1 METSRE
7 LGQRLLRL
15 KEQLERKKAERT
27 ELQGQLKSVMEV
39 LKKQYGVETLEE
51 AREKMEGL
59 EREVKEH
66 EAEIYKG
73 LEKIETLFDEMEC
86 EGR

>member
-1 METSRE
+1 MEASRE

-27 ELQGQLKSVMEV
+27 ELQGQLKSVMEM
-39 LKKQYGVETLEE
+39 LRRQYGVKTLEE
-51 AREKMEGL
+51 AREKMEEL
-59 EREVKEH
+59 EREVKEY

-73 LEKIETLFDEMEC
+73 LEKVEGLFSEMDI
-86 EGR
+86 

>member
-27 ELQGQLKSVMEV
+27 ELQGQLKSVMEM
-39 LKKQYGVETLEE
+39 LKRQYGVKTLEE
-51 AREKMEGL
+51 ARAKMEEL
-59 EREVKEH
+59 EREVKKY
-66 EAEIYKG
+66 EAEIYEG
-73 LEKIETLFDEMEC
+73 LEKVEKLFSKMDV
-86 EGR
+86 